1 MPYEVVMPQLGMTMT
16 EGSVIEWLKRP
27 GEEVQRGEPLFI
39 VQTDKVDM
47 EVEATASGILD
58 EVMLQAGAVV
68 PVGTV
73 IARIT
78 TASDT
83 SPPPTVSSAPAVGKG
98 RILASPKA
106 RALARELNIDIASV
120 QAELGCDRVVEADI
134 HEYVRHT
141 RPAAVEQRPPS
152 KSDAAEAAAR
162 TRIASRVTE
171 SVVTVPHFRLTA
183 QADATDLVRLR
194 MQLQSD
200 FERQAQVHLTF
211 TDLLLRALAV
221 AIKENPQSNASWI
234 DGRVEARKTIDLSF
248 AVQADARLLAPVV
261 RNADGLSLPGLART
275 RQDLVRRAREGR
287 LTAADLEGGGCLLSN
302 LGGMLVDQF
311 DAIINP
317 PQSFAVAIGRIAPRP
332 FVINRELVVRD
343 TVYLT
348 LSVDHRVLDGTPAA
362 RLLESL
368 VRAIENPGRL
378 LVKEAFQ

>member
-162 TRIASRVTE
+162 TRIATRVTE

-183 QADATDLVRLR
+183 QAHATDLVRLR

-234 DGRVEARKTIDLSF
+234 DGRVVARKTIDLSF

-275 RQDLVRRAREGR
+275 RQELVRRAREGR

-317 PQSFAVAIGRIAPRP
+317 PQSFAVAVGRIAPRP

-348 LSVDHRVLDGTPAA
+348 LSADHRVLDGTPAA